1 MKFENIPAE
10 LYTVRLTPLDNRIKI
25 ANDTPV
31 VSIQLSS
38 RDINAVEIAVNK
50 QVILAQT
57 SNDTEYKKLNSQLGQ
72 GNTRIAVVSN

>member
-50 QVILAQT
+50 QGSAEKFRQAL
-57 SNDTEYKKLNSQLGQ
+57 
-72 GNTRIAVVSN
+72 